1 MLPAPDRIKSAS
13 NVSAVKET
21 EAVGAVVEE
30 PSPQRRRL
38 PYACWWWRI
47 KRACAFSLLENT
59 ADIDIV
65 GEATNGREAVALTR
79 QLRPDVVLMD
89 IHMPIMNGIDATRL
103 IHAEHPAVR
112 VIGLSTSDEEELI
125 AAMWA
130 AGAEA
135 YVQKGPT
142 LGRLVAAIRG
152 EREGEVGNDSIPA

>member
-1 MLPAPDRIKSAS
+1 M
-13 NVSAVKET
+13 
-21 EAVGAVVEE
+21 EE
-30 PSPQRRRL
+30 PSTQKRSRATPVRVLVVEDQASVRL
-38 PYACWWWRI
+38 LLV
-47 KRACAFSLLENT
+47 SLLENT

-89 IHMPIMNGIDATRL
+89 IHMPVMNGIEATRL

-125 AAMWA
+125 AAMRD

-135 YVQKGPT
+135 YVQKSPT
-142 LGRLVAAIRG
+142 LGDLVPLIRG
-152 EREGEVGNDSIPA
+152 DRETGSGPVPN